1 MIRRLQRWLPFPEGS
16 KENKCE
22 QGFAQVHSPEQED
35 LASPSDICQ
44 NSYQNQGLPPVPR
57 CFQALA
63 GVPLVRL
70 ALNMLQHS
78 RVQRLL
84 FSGRKKIS
92 QLEEIEQM
100 FTRFWDRYKH
110 IDANSPSFPA
120 RTIPIYIHGDEG
132 RSLVKRPIL
141 IVAYQPIIGW
151 GGEHRCNSTKHLCI
165 NSSLVGYMG
174 NPRFKIHFLRVILT
188 H

>member
-1 MIRRLQRWLPFPEGS
+1 MAAISRRDRKRTNASRDLHKYIHQ
-16 KENKCE
+16 NKKT
-22 QGFAQVHSPEQED
+22 
-35 LASPSDICQ
+35 L
-44 NSYQNQGLPPVPR
+44 PVPVTSVKTPIR
-57 CFQALA
+57 TRVSRRFRVASRPWPVFHLSDWLSTCFNT
-63 GVPLVRL
+63 PE
-70 ALNMLQHS
+70 
-78 RVQRLL
+78 
-84 FSGRKKIS
+84 FSGFFFLGGKKIS

-174 NPRFKIHFLRVILT
+174 NPRFKIHFLRGILT